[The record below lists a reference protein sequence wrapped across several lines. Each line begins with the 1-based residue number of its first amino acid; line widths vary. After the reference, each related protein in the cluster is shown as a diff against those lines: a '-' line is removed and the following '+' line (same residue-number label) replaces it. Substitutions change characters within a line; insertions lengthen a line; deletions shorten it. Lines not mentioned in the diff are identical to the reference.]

1 MGADTRQVSG
11 EVAARFV
18 LGLTAGCSDEDV
30 KRAFRRLA
38 LIFHPD
44 KNPGDDAEE
53 AKRRF
58 HAIVKAKECLLATL
72 SKGGGEGGSGEGG
85 SGEGGGGIGGGGEDL
100 RPYVEVEK
108 DGSADVTDFKGRI
121 AANKKVGLKN
131 CKTISGAPC
140 YGHDIPNFE

>member
-1 MGADTRQVSG
+1 MVFA
-11 EVAARFV
+11 VAARAPV
-18 LGLTAGCSDEDV
+18 VVKASASGKAQKVQVKKQAIPQKAAG
-30 KRAFRRLA
+30 AAAA
-38 LIFHPD
+38 LILMASPAAFADSMGLVLQNDGYKGP
-44 KNPGDDAEE
+44 
-53 AKRRF
+53 AKYSQP
-58 HAIVKAKECLLATL
+58 LA
-72 SKGGGEGGSGEGG
+72 
-85 SGEGGGGIGGGGEDL
+85 DL